1 MKNIEKKIKQTFK
14 MKPNQ
19 EEIIKKDAKAI
30 VDLLYETG
38 ALRNGLT
45 RDNMNALEEYIR
57 VLLDS
62 RVNSHIR
69 MVDLN
74 RELIKTR

>member
-1 MKNIEKKIKQTFK
+1 
-14 MKPNQ
+14 MKPSQ
-19 EEIIKKDAKAI
+19 EEIIKKDAKGI

-57 VLLDS
+57 VLLDG